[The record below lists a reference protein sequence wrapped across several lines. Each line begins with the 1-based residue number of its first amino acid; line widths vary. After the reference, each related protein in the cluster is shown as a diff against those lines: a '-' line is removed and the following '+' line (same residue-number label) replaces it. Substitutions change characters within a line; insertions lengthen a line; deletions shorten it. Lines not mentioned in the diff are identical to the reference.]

1 MRLRGSTSLDLI
13 VLPSPFIPSF
23 LLSSFLPPPSLSPL
37 FLPVPPVPRG
47 RVHAK
52 AEHKEE
58 IVYADIS
65 ELSLLVHDSVH
76 GGASDRYAGLY
87 NAL

>member
-1 MRLRGSTSLDLI
+1 M
-13 VLPSPFIPSF
+13 VW
-23 LLSSFLPPPSLSPL
+23 LLNGVDVWC

-65 ELSLLVHDSVH
+65 ELALLVHDSVH
-76 GGASDRYAGLY
+76 GGASDRYAGVL
-87 NAL
+87 